1 MGYIPKV
8 GNTTESHNHHDDDPK
23 DVEFCQNVSDA
34 LRLNSQLMLSGWEN
48 IMNQTFGITT
58 RKYQEF
64 DQKWTAALDYTGQK
78 IKNLYQRR
86 LDGTLTEKE
95 QNCYCN
101 VAYDRYEAQQQQQQD
116 VTLKKKKEEKEEER
130 FTLDEVEAIMGGLL
144 AAGVDTTG
152 GMLSFRL
159 LHLASSPE
167 IQDKL
172 YHALQPTLDVHGQ
185 LTRES
190 LDLPYLHQI
199 LRESHRMGSSVI
211 TAPIK
216 TLQTGMVVHGHL
228 LPKGSVVMLETY
240 STGQQQEHFE
250 DDVAKFVPE
259 RFAKEAVTARKGTQ
273 HEVVDHVFFQGPFS
287 QGARKCPG
295 SRVANLEAHALMAQW
310 VLDWKMELPSHITHF
325 SQVPYGLRTVIT
337 ATLPAIQFTPRS

>member
-1 MGYIPKV
+1 MTTILALYSYIIATMGYIPKV
-8 GNTTESHNHHDDDPK
+8 GNTTSHNHRVDDPK
-23 DVEFCQNVSDA
+23 DVELCQNVSDA

-48 IMNQTFGITT
+48 LMNQTFGITT

-116 VTLKKKKEEKEEER
+116 ATLKKKKEEEEER

-216 TLQTGMVVHGHL
+216 TLQTDMVVHGHL
-228 LPKGSVVMLETY
+228 LPKGCGKLSFLKLHVNFTRMEIASAVNGSILFLHNIRGAKKYVGDRGWHQSEWFVWGLTRQLGRLVSILPLSSAEEY
-240 STGQQQEHFE
+240 FE
-250 DDVAKFVPE
+250 LQFHIE
-259 RFAKEAVTARKGTQ
+259 ECRF
-273 HEVVDHVFFQGPFS
+273 
-287 QGARKCPG
+287 
-295 SRVANLEAHALMAQW
+295 
-310 VLDWKMELPSHITHF
+310 
-325 SQVPYGLRTVIT
+325 
-337 ATLPAIQFTPRS
+337 